1 MLISF
6 HSPFIFYDISVR
18 PWTNSDGF
26 YFRQRSPGGAQPADC
41 VSQPSPLP
49 ELWKL
54 LLSPFRRAHY
64 CCWLLRGLFPELL
77 SPFRANSLLSLVG
90 HRVVGMSSM
99 ICWREAVDPWKAMG
113 FFLTVLSGA
122 ILCWLLC
129 FSYFL
134 SLFCCIFIYINYTY
148 IK

>member
-6 HSPFIFYDISVR
+6 HSPFIFYDIYVR
-18 PWTNSDGF
+18 LWTNSDALGF
-26 YFRQRSPGGAQPADC
+26 YFRQRSPGGAQPTDC

-54 LLSPFRRAHY
+54 LLSSFRRAHY
-64 CCWLLRGLFPELL
+64 CCWVLRGLFPELL
-77 SPFRANSLLSLVG
+77 SPFRANSVLSLVG

-99 ICWREAVDPWKAMG
+99 ICWCGSVESRG
-113 FFLTVLSGA
+113 FLLDNPGWCNVVLAALPFL
-122 ILCWLLC
+122 
-129 FSYFL
+129 FP
-134 SLFCCIFIYINYTY
+134 SLFCYIFMYINYTY